1 VRTPKIKATHY
12 GVAFFIE
19 VVLQLE

>member
-1 VRTPKIKATHY
+1 VRTPKIKATLY